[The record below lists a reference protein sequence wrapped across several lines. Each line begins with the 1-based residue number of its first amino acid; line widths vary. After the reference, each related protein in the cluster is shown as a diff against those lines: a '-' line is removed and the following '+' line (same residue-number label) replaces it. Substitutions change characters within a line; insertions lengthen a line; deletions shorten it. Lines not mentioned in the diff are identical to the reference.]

1 MGVNPPMVSVVIPAY
16 NQAQYLAGAIRSVLT
31 QSYRD
36 FEVIVVDD
44 GSTDDTPKVAKQ
56 FGPVVRYTY
65 QENQGLAGSR
75 NTGIREAKGEYI
87 AFLDSDDEWSPEFL
101 QKMTSLAVESPNAD
115 VYYCGARYMDAE
127 GCDLPQDS
135 NLSIVPP
142 DKMYWT
148 LLRANF
154 IIPSSIILRRSVS
167 IKAGLFDLL
176 FRRLQDWEFWLR
188 LAKTGHKF
196 IGVKTCLVR
205 YRLHNKSLS
214 TDSKSGNL
222 AAIALAEKHF
232 GPDDGKWLTWSD
244 DKRRMYGGVYRY
256 QALMSSLLREG
267 DWKSC
272 ADNMRRGLLI
282 DPTLTTDLGLFY
294 ELSLG
299 QQPLG
304 YRGTN
309 YNIDIG
315 LSAAHVKELLDNI
328 FEDSQY
334 SELERL
340 KRVAHGSAYYALGL
354 VAYNLGL
361 AQVSRIFLA
370 KAIGHRKDLCLDR
383 KATTTLF
390 KTLINPT
397 MRLKIK
403 HLQKL
408 LSHSQ

>member
-1 MGVNPPMVSVVIPAY
+1 MGANPPMVSVVIPAY
-16 NQAQYLAGAIRSVLT
+16 NQAQYLAGAIQSVLT
-31 QSYRD
+31 QSNRD

-44 GSTDDTPKVAKQ
+44 GSTDDTPQVTSK
-56 FGPVVRYTY
+56 FDTDIRYIY

-87 AFLDSDDEWSPEFL
+87 ALLDSDDEWSPEFL
-101 QKMTSLAVESPNAD
+101 QTMTSLAAEYPDAD
-115 VYYCGARYMDAE
+115 VLYSGACFMDAD
-127 GCDLPQDS
+127 GFDLPQDS
-135 NLSIVPP
+135 NFSVVPP
-142 DKMYWT
+142 EKMYWT

-154 IIPSSIILRRSVS
+154 IIPSSIVLRRSV
-167 IKAGLFDLL
+167 AMVNGLFDLS

-205 YRLHNKSLS
+205 YRLHSSSLS
-214 TDSKSGNL
+214 MDSKSGNL
-222 AAIALAEKHF
+222 AAKALAEKHF
-232 GPDDGKWLTWSD
+232 GPDDGNSSTWSD
-244 DKRRMYGGVYRY
+244 EKRRMYGGVYRY
-256 QALMSSLLREG
+256 HALMSSLLRER
-267 DWKSC
+267 DWRSC
-272 ADNMRRGLLI
+272 ADNIRRGFLI
-282 DPTLTTDLGLFY
+282 DPTLATDLDLFY

-309 YNIDIG
+309 HDINIG
-315 LSAAHVKELLDNI
+315 LCAAHVKELLDNI

-340 KRVAHGSAYYALGL
+340 KRVAHGTAYYALGL
-354 VAYNLGL
+354 LAYNLDL
-361 AQVSRIFLA
+361 PPVSRIFLA

-383 KATTTLF
+383 RATTTLI

-397 MRLKIK
+397 IRLKIR